1 MNFLLD
7 TNIVSELARVHPNAD
22 VLAWAGQV
30 TTHGISVV
38 TIEEICNG
46 LAANP
51 SRRIEAFMRAFFAGE
66 TCYPVTSDIATRAGN
81 LRGSFKRRGLVR
93 EQADMLIAGTAQA
106 HGLTLVTRN
115 VRDFDGCGIPLLN
128 PFIPEES

>member
-93 EQADMLIAGTAQA
+93 EQADMLIASTAQA

-128 PFIPEES
+128 PFVPEES

>member
-93 EQADMLIAGTAQA
+93 EQADMLIASTAQA

>member
-38 TIEEICNG
+38 TIEEI
-46 LAANP
+46 
-51 SRRIEAFMRAFFAGE
+51 
-66 TCYPVTSDIATRAGN
+66 
-81 LRGSFKRRGLVR
+81 
-93 EQADMLIAGTAQA
+93 
-106 HGLTLVTRN
+106 
-115 VRDFDGCGIPLLN
+115 
-128 PFIPEES
+128 

>member
-81 LRGSFKRRGLVR
+81 LRGSFKCRGLVR
-93 EQADMLIAGTAQA
+93 EQADMLIASTAQA

>member
-51 SRRIEAFMRAFFAGE
+51 SRRIEAFMSAFFAGE

-115 VRDFDGCGIPLLN
+115 VRDFDGCDIPLLN

>member
-1 MNFLLD
+1 VNFLLD

-93 EQADMLIAGTAQA
+93 EQADMLIASTAQA

-128 PFIPEES
+128 PFVPEES

>member
-1 MNFLLD
+1 M
-7 TNIVSELARVHPNAD
+7 S
-22 VLAWAGQV
+22 
-30 TTHGISVV
+30 
-38 TIEEICNG
+38 
-46 LAANP
+46 
-51 SRRIEAFMRAFFAGE
+51 AFFAGE

-93 EQADMLIAGTAQA
+93 EQADMLIASTAQA

-128 PFIPEES
+128 PFVPEES

>member
-106 HGLTLVTRN
+106 PGLTLVTRN
-115 VRDFDGCGIPLLN
+115 VRDFDGCGLPLLN
-128 PFIPEES
+128 PFVPEES

>member
-51 SRRIEAFMRAFFAGE
+51 SRRIEAFM
-66 TCYPVTSDIATRAGN
+66 
-81 LRGSFKRRGLVR
+81 
-93 EQADMLIAGTAQA
+93 
-106 HGLTLVTRN
+106 
-115 VRDFDGCGIPLLN
+115 
-128 PFIPEES
+128 